1 MTPDGLAGGLGTGLG
16 ADLAGAFGDD
26 FGDSGGGDWLDGR
39 VPAGASPDVAGG
51 GLRGTE
57 EPGGT
62 GP

>member
-1 MTPDGLAGGLGTGLG
+1 MG

-39 VPAGASPDVAGG
+39 VPAGASPAVAGG